1 MKLGIILQS
10 NKPEHAWNTFRL
22 GITALK
28 ANHQVEIFLMNEGSE
43 LDTIP
48 DSEHFDISKK
58 VAEFKE
64 LKGIILAC
72 GTCLEIRG
80 KKEATMAHNQI
91 TEVSAAAKGA
101 VFLNNRVR
109 TVIDV
114 GAEEGRAIKINA
126 AARDNGLTYS
136 KLINQL
142 KKNNLKVVYEKEF
155 GLLLAPLF
163 SNVLVLFFDALDKI
177 FFSTK
182 GEIGK
187 IGSFA
192 RSMVA
197 PIIILENKIP
207 IDFGYTLIVK
217 SINE

>member
-64 LKGIILAC
+64 LKGTILAC

-80 KKEATMAHNQI
+80 KKEAAVCPISTM
-91 TEVSAAAKGA
+91 SD
-101 VFLNNRVR
+101 L
-109 TVIDV
+109 
-114 GAEEGRAIKINA
+114 
-126 AARDNGLTYS
+126 
-136 KLINQL
+136 L
-142 KKNNLKVVYEKEF
+142 KMVESSDK
-155 GLLLAPLF
+155 
-163 SNVLVLFFDALDKI
+163 VLV
-177 FFSTK
+177 
-182 GEIGK
+182 
-187 IGSFA
+187 
-192 RSMVA
+192 
-197 PIIILENKIP
+197 
-207 IDFGYTLIVK
+207 FG
-217 SINE
+217 